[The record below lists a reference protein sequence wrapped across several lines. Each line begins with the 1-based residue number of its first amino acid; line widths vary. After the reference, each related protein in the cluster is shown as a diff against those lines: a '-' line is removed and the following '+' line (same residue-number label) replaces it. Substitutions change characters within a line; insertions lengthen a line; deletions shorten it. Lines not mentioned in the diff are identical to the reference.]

1 MAGGSQLPA
10 ALAATAPTLLLSPK
24 EEAVKEQIAQDFL
37 DEFADEAK
45 EKMGGSEEP
54 VINAEKW
61 VPAQKRADDRLR
73 VLLGD
78 VAYIQQNLETARAA
92 LTSEE

>member
-1 MAGGSQLPA
+1 M
-10 ALAATAPTLLLSPK
+10 AATAPTLLLSPK